1 MSAPAA
7 FIELERTVASIR
19 VGRRHRTEL
28 GDIDSLA
35 ASIDRDGL
43 LQPITITPDGVLVCG
58 ARRLAAITG
67 LGWKKVNVWVRS
79 GISDRL
85 GHLLAEQ
92 DDNVLHKPL
101 TQTEAAALYRELKSL
116 LAEDAARR
124 EAATRFSSDHQPGTD
139 GGGKFPPPSMGP
151 HGKAREQAATMIPG
165 GASYKTLEKIG
176 YLEQIADDPAQP
188 AELREH
194 VTAELERIDV
204 GAPVHPIYQAVRT
217 TAEAAQDQREA
228 ELHRLAA
235 DALDRAKSART
246 KKRRTPRP
254 ISAAD
259 EGAEPAKYPVRA
271 FVLTWTELAQ
281 WWTHYDA
288 DQLAGELS
296 DEQIESFFAT
306 TIGTSL
312 FADDLRAALDRQTGE
327 DPAPARGHLRAL

>member
-1 MSAPAA
+1 
-7 FIELERTVASIR
+7 
-19 VGRRHRTEL
+19 
-28 GDIDSLA
+28 
-35 ASIDRDGL
+35 
-43 LQPITITPDGVLVCG
+43 
-58 ARRLAAITG
+58 
-67 LGWKKVNVWVRS
+67 
-79 GISDRL
+79 
-85 GHLLAEQ
+85 
-92 DDNVLHKPL
+92 
-101 TQTEAAALYRELKSL
+101 
-116 LAEDAARR
+116 
-124 EAATRFSSDHQPGTD
+124 
-139 GGGKFPPPSMGP
+139 
-151 HGKAREQAATMIPG
+151 MIPG

-327 DPAPARGHLRAL
+327 DPVPARGRLRAL